1 MFDTN
6 DVFND
11 AVRGS
16 TLYTDDN
23 SSVKSGIGSKVVAI
37 LFVTSVAV
45 VGFNFYSPIDS
56 VVNKLAVKNELIS
69 EQELVVKNELI
80 TEIQTKSETLVVE
93 KVSDSEEAYLSA
105 LREIESEL
113 NEERESINLDAQE
126 QSDLS
131 LAMSNLIDDDDTLLA
146 DTSTYTNELRKEI
159 GVESD
164 KVAESTNAI
173 VDNSTKEE
181 SRTVI
186 VKKGDTLQG
195 ISNKF
200 YGDAMN
206 YKRIVA
212 SNDSLRT
219 NDTIYEGQTILLP
232 Y

>member
-23 SSVKSGIGSKVVAI
+23 SSVKSGIGSKVVAM
-37 LFVTSVAV
+37 LLVTSVAV

-56 VVNKLAVKNELIS
+56 VVNKLAVKKELIS

-113 NEERESINLDAQE
+113 NEERESINLDTQE

-131 LAMSNLIDDDDTLLA
+131 LAMSNLIDDTLLA

-159 GVESD
+159 GVESE
-164 KVAESTNAI
+164 KVAESTSVI